1 MKFLNIKLTGYIGIY
16 NGMGLNE
23 IEIDLSKAR
32 HKLLIIKGAN
42 GSGKSTIEKSL
53 NPLPD
58 PNSYFIPGV
67 SAKKELILQ
76 DKDIIY
82 KIIYIHP
89 VKNGSGERDTTKG
102 YIYKNGVLLNT
113 NGNISDAKDVIFNEL
128 GLDPNF
134 VALSALS
141 SEDRGLADKKPSD
154 RKRYINN
161 IIPSLEAY
169 NNIYKKLSKKSN
181 ILKANMNTISSKIE
195 STQSEESLVETL
207 KALNGRILEIKN
219 LRDGLINTNGILQAT
234 INQLDP
240 TGEIQ
245 NEYNELVKSLTEYE
259 KELTI
264 LRDQIKFSLESLSLT
279 EEDDVATIKTNLSS
293 RKIVLDTSITETQN
307 SIENTLIM
315 RENESKELQKKIYK
329 LNSITNDISY
339 SDLITQIRT
348 LKKKKLECEEVF
360 NRMGLKDATILTKDE
375 YITGLDKMREIKLSL
390 DTFRDTFSYGI
401 IEIVLTEYLTGN
413 KNINDEIDYIKYRIS
428 EEEKDL
434 EVVKKLLLEN
444 QTKLD
449 LLKGLELRPS
459 NCTIDTCPFINEAI
473 NAAKDNPE
481 HAIEIFTNDITNI
494 NKNLDS
500 DNKELSELN
509 EINSCI
515 FAINN
520 IIRTIDGYKFIFNK
534 LPSGETFTNREI
546 FYTKIMNSDLFEEI
560 MEVYKFIDY
569 SNLIDE
575 YNLTIGTLLKLES
588 EQKLFASKHDII
600 EEIQND
606 IDNLEKKTSNL
617 TKELEEKHDSI
628 KSMKLELSDID
639 ATLVKLTTLINFMN
653 KYNELYSKN
662 KIDSDRYD
670 EIWKSMQDINKAII
684 DISHNNDLINSYN
697 KSLEGLEHD
706 RSSIEH
712 TIKNLQEYKIELAAY
727 TEKYEKI
734 EVIKRYSSPLKG
746 IQNIFMEIYMNKII
760 ELSNQMLMYLF
771 DGEYVLQPFIV
782 TADEF
787 RIPCKGNGYIN
798 DDISSMSTAQI
809 CMISMIVSFS
819 LLYQSS
825 SKYNILHLDEIDGG
839 LDTKNRLQFTYL
851 LNQLMDLLEC
861 EQCIMVSHNNELN
874 TEEAD
879 IILLKNPGDSIV
891 GNIIWSLN

>member
-23 IEIDLSKAR
+23 IEIDLSKSK

-42 GSGKSTIEKSL
+42 GSGKSTIEKAL

-76 DKDIIY
+76 DRDIIY
-82 KIIYIHP
+82 KIIYNHP
-89 VKNGSGERDTTKG
+89 VKNGSGDRDTTKG

-161 IIPSLEAY
+161 IIPSLDAY
-169 NNIYKKLSKKSN
+169 NNIYKKLTKKSN

-195 STQSEESLVETL
+195 STQSEESLIETL
-207 KALNGRILEIKN
+207 KSLNGRILEIKD
-219 LRDGLINTNGILQAT
+219 LKDKLIGTNGILQAT

-245 NEYNELVKSLTEYE
+245 NEYNELVKSLTDHE

-264 LRDQIKFSLESLSLT
+264 LRDQIKFSLESLSMT
-279 EEDDVATIKTNLSS
+279 EEDDVANIKANLSA
-293 RKIVLDTSITETQN
+293 RKIVLDTSISETQH
-307 SIENTLIM
+307 SIENTLVM
-315 RENESKELQKKIYK
+315 RENESAELQKKISK
-329 LNSITNDISY
+329 LTSITNDISY
-339 SDLITQIRT
+339 SDLITQIRS
-348 LKKKKLECEEVF
+348 LKKKKLECEDIF
-360 NRMGLKDATILTKDE
+360 NKMGLKDATILTKDE
-375 YITGLDKMREIKLSL
+375 YVTGLDKMREIKLSL
-390 DTFRDTFSYGI
+390 DVFRDTYSYGT
-401 IEIVLTEYLTGN
+401 IEIVLNNYINGN
-413 KNINDEIDYIKYRIS
+413 KDINESIRKTKEEQARLES
-428 EEEKDL
+428 EN
-434 EVVKKLLLEN
+434 KKLNLQLVKAQAEV
-444 QTKLD
+444 
-449 LLKGLELRPS
+449 ELIKSLSMRPS
-459 NCTIDTCPFINEAI
+459 NCKIDSCPFINEAVTVS
-473 NAAKDNPE
+473 KKNPE
-481 HAIEIFTNDITNI
+481 KIVEDIEYEIYVNNDLL
-494 NKNLDS
+494 KDCEAELRL
-500 DNKELSELN
+500 DNKIS
-509 EINSCI
+509 SCLL
-515 FAINN
+515 AINN
-520 IIRTIDGYKFIFNK
+520 ILRTIDGYKYIFNK
-534 LPSGETFTNREI
+534 LPCGDSFTNKEI
-546 FYTKIMNSDLFEEI
+546 FYTKIMNSDLFDEI
-560 MEVYKFIDY
+560 MEVYKYIDY

-575 YNLTIGTLLKLES
+575 YNLATSTLTKLEA

-617 TKELEEKHDSI
+617 TKELEEKHESI

-639 ATLVKLTTLINFMN
+639 DKLVKLTTLINFMD
-653 KYNELYSKN
+653 KYNELYTKN
-662 KIDSDRYD
+662 KIDSERYD
-670 EIWKSMQDINKAII
+670 EIWKSMQDINKAIV
-684 DISHNNDLINSYN
+684 DINHNNDLIESYA
-697 KSLEGLEHD
+697 KSLEGLERD

-734 EVIKRYSSPLKG
+734 EMVKRYSSPLKG

-771 DGEYVLQPFIV
+771 EGEYVLQPFII

-787 RIPCKGNGYIN
+787 RIPCKGNGYMN

-879 IILLKNPGDSIV
+879 IILLKNPGDSVI
-891 GNIIWSLN
+891 GNIIWSLD

>member
-23 IEIDLSKAR
+23 IEIDLSKSK

-42 GSGKSTIEKSL
+42 GSGKSTIEKAL

-76 DKDIIY
+76 DRDIIY
-82 KIIYIHP
+82 KIIYNHP
-89 VKNGSGERDTTKG
+89 VKNGSGDRDTTKG

-161 IIPSLEAY
+161 IIPSLDAY
-169 NNIYKKLSKKSN
+169 NNIYKKLTKKSN

-195 STQSEESLVETL
+195 STQSEESLIETL
-207 KALNGRILEIKN
+207 KSLNGRILEIKD
-219 LRDGLINTNGILQAT
+219 LKDKLIGTNGILQAT

-245 NEYNELVKSLTEYE
+245 NEYNELVKSLTDHE

-264 LRDQIKFSLESLSLT
+264 LRDQIKFSLESLSMT
-279 EEDDVATIKTNLSS
+279 EEDDVANIKANLSA
-293 RKIVLDTSITETQN
+293 RKIVLDTSISETQH
-307 SIENTLIM
+307 SIENTLAM
-315 RENESKELQKKIYK
+315 RENESAELQKKISK
-329 LNSITNDISY
+329 LTSITNDISY
-339 SDLITQIRT
+339 SDLITQIRS
-348 LKKKKLECEEVF
+348 LKKKKLECEDIF
-360 NRMGLKDATILTKDE
+360 NKMGLKDATILTKDE
-375 YITGLDKMREIKLSL
+375 YVTGLDKMREIKLSL
-390 DTFRDTFSYGI
+390 DVFRDTYSYGT
-401 IEIVLTEYLTGN
+401 IEIVLNNYINGN
-413 KNINDEIDYIKYRIS
+413 KDINESIRKTKEEQARLES
-428 EEEKDL
+428 EN
-434 EVVKKLLLEN
+434 KKLNLQLVKAQAEV
-444 QTKLD
+444 
-449 LLKGLELRPS
+449 ELIKSLTMRPS
-459 NCTIDTCPFINEAI
+459 NCKIDSCPFINEAVTVS
-473 NAAKDNPE
+473 KKNPE
-481 HAIEIFTNDITNI
+481 KIVEDIEYEIYVNNDLL
-494 NKNLDS
+494 KDCEAELRL
-500 DNKELSELN
+500 DNKIS
-509 EINSCI
+509 SCLL
-515 FAINN
+515 AINN
-520 IIRTIDGYKFIFNK
+520 ILRTIDGYKYIFNK
-534 LPSGETFTNREI
+534 LPCGDSFTNKEI
-546 FYTKIMNSDLFEEI
+546 FYTKIMNSDLFDEI
-560 MEVYKFIDY
+560 MEVYKYIDY

-575 YNLTIGTLLKLES
+575 YNLATSTLTKLEA

-617 TKELEEKHDSI
+617 TKELEEKHESI

-639 ATLVKLTTLINFMN
+639 DKLVKLTTLINFMD
-653 KYNELYSKN
+653 KYNELYTKN
-662 KIDSDRYD
+662 KIDSERYD
-670 EIWKSMQDINKAII
+670 EIWKSMQDINKAIV
-684 DISHNNDLINSYN
+684 DINHNNDLIESYA
-697 KSLEGLEHD
+697 KSLEGLERD

-734 EVIKRYSSPLKG
+734 EMVKRYSSPLKG
-746 IQNIFMEIYMNKII
+746 IQNIFMEIYLNKII

-771 DGEYVLQPFIV
+771 EGEYVLQPFII

-787 RIPCKGNGYIN
+787 RIPCKGNGYMN

-879 IILLKNPGDSIV
+879 IILLKNPGDSVI
-891 GNIIWSLN
+891 GNIIWSLD

>member
-23 IEIDLSKAR
+23 IEIDLSKSK

-42 GSGKSTIEKSL
+42 GSGKSTIEKAL

-76 DKDIIY
+76 DRDIIY
-82 KIIYIHP
+82 KIIYNHP
-89 VKNGSGERDTTKG
+89 VKNGSGDRDTTKG

-113 NGNISDAKDVIFNEL
+113 NGNISDAKDAIFNEL

-161 IIPSLEAY
+161 IIPSLDAY
-169 NNIYKKLSKKSN
+169 NNIYKKLTKKSN

-195 STQSEESLVETL
+195 STQSEESLIETL
-207 KALNGRILEIKN
+207 KSLNGRILEIKD
-219 LRDGLINTNGILQAT
+219 LKDKLIGTNGILQAT

-245 NEYNELVKSLTEYE
+245 NEYNELVKSLTDHE

-264 LRDQIKFSLESLSLT
+264 LRDQIKFSLESLSMT
-279 EEDDVATIKTNLSS
+279 EEDDVANIKANLSA
-293 RKIVLDTSITETQN
+293 RKIVLDTSISETQH
-307 SIENTLIM
+307 SIENTLVM
-315 RENESKELQKKIYK
+315 RENESAELQKKISK
-329 LNSITNDISY
+329 LTSITNDISY
-339 SDLITQIRT
+339 SDLITQIRS
-348 LKKKKLECEEVF
+348 LKKKKLECEDIF
-360 NRMGLKDATILTKDE
+360 NKMGLKDATILTKDE
-375 YITGLDKMREIKLSL
+375 YVTGLDKMREIKLSL
-390 DTFRDTFSYGI
+390 DVFRDTYSYGT
-401 IEIVLTEYLTGN
+401 IEIVLNNYINGN
-413 KNINDEIDYIKYRIS
+413 KDINESIRKTKEEQARLES
-428 EEEKDL
+428 EN
-434 EVVKKLLLEN
+434 KKLNLQLVKAQAEV
-444 QTKLD
+444 
-449 LLKGLELRPS
+449 ELIKSLTMRPS
-459 NCTIDTCPFINEAI
+459 NCKIDSCPFINEAVTVS
-473 NAAKDNPE
+473 KKNPE
-481 HAIEIFTNDITNI
+481 KIVEDIEYEIYVNNDLL
-494 NKNLDS
+494 KDCEAELRL
-500 DNKELSELN
+500 DNKIS
-509 EINSCI
+509 SCLL
-515 FAINN
+515 AINN
-520 IIRTIDGYKFIFNK
+520 ILRTIDGYKYIFNK
-534 LPSGETFTNREI
+534 LPCGDSFTNKEI
-546 FYTKIMNSDLFEEI
+546 FYTKIMNSDLFDEI
-560 MEVYKFIDY
+560 MEVYKYIDY

-575 YNLTIGTLLKLES
+575 YNLATSTLTKLEA

-617 TKELEEKHDSI
+617 TKELEEKHESI

-639 ATLVKLTTLINFMN
+639 DKLVKLTTLINFMD
-653 KYNELYSKN
+653 KYNELYTKN
-662 KIDSDRYD
+662 KIDSERYD
-670 EIWKSMQDINKAII
+670 EIWKSMQDINKAIV
-684 DISHNNDLINSYN
+684 DINHNNDLIESYA
-697 KSLEGLEHD
+697 KSLEGLERD

-734 EVIKRYSSPLKG
+734 EMVKRYSSPLKG
-746 IQNIFMEIYMNKII
+746 IQNIFMEIYLNKII

-771 DGEYVLQPFIV
+771 EGEYVLQPFII

-787 RIPCKGNGYIN
+787 RIPCKGNGYMN

-879 IILLKNPGDSIV
+879 IILLKNPGDSVI
-891 GNIIWSLN
+891 GNIIWSLD

>member
-23 IEIDLSKAR
+23 IEIDLSKAK

-42 GSGKSTIEKSL
+42 GSGKSTIEKAL

-67 SAKKELILQ
+67 SAKKELLLQ
-76 DKDIIY
+76 DRDIIY
-82 KIIYIHP
+82 KIIYNHP
-89 VKNGSGERDTTKG
+89 VKNGSGDRDTTKG

-161 IIPSLEAY
+161 IIPSLDAY
-169 NNIYKKLSKKSN
+169 NNIYKKLTKKSS

-195 STQSEESLVETL
+195 STQSEESLAETL
-207 KALNGRILEIKN
+207 KSLDGRIKELKG
-219 LRDGLINTNGILQAT
+219 LKDGLIGTNGVLQAT

-245 NEYNELVKSLTEYE
+245 NEYNELVKSLNNNE
-259 KELTI
+259 KELTQ
-264 LRDQIKFSLESLSLT
+264 LREQIKFSLESLSMT
-279 EEDDVATIKTNLSS
+279 EEDDVANIKSNLSS
-293 RKIVLDTSITETQN
+293 RKIVLDTSISETQN
-307 SIENTLIM
+307 SIETTLAM
-315 RENESKELQKKIYK
+315 RETESKELQKKISK

-339 SDLITQIRT
+339 SDLITQIRS
-348 LKKKKLECEEVF
+348 LKKKKLECEEIF

-390 DTFRDTFSYGI
+390 DIFRDTYSYGT
-401 IEIVLTEYLTGN
+401 IEIVLNNYINGKKDINESIRKTKEEQSRLESEN
-413 KNINDEIDYIKYRIS
+413 KELNIQLVKAQAEVELIKS
-428 EEEKDL
+428 L
-434 EVVKKLLLEN
+434 SM
-444 QTKLD
+444 
-449 LLKGLELRPS
+449 RPS
-459 NCTIDTCPFINEAI
+459 NCKIDSCPFINEAVTVS
-473 NAAKDNPE
+473 KKNPE
-481 HAIEIFTNDITNI
+481 KIVEDIEYKIYVNNDLL
-494 NKNLDS
+494 KDCEAALNLD
-500 DNKELSELN
+500 N
-509 EINSCI
+509 EISSCLL
-515 FAINN
+515 AINT
-520 IIRTIDGYKFIFNK
+520 ILRTIDGYKYIFNK
-534 LPSGETFTNREI
+534 LPCGDSFTNKEI
-546 FYTKIMNSDLFEEI
+546 FYTKIMNSDLFDEI
-560 MEVYKFIDY
+560 MEVYKYIDY

-575 YNLTIGTLLKLES
+575 YNLANTTLINLEA

-606 IDNLEKKTSNL
+606 IDNLEEKTSKL
-617 TKELEEKHDSI
+617 TTELQEKHNSI

-639 ATLVKLTTLINFMN
+639 DKLVKLTTLINFMD
-653 KYNELYSKN
+653 KYNELYTKN
-662 KIDSDRYD
+662 KDDSKRYD
-670 EIWKSMQDINKAII
+670 EIWKGMQDINKAIT
-684 DISHNNDLINSYN
+684 DINHNNDLIESYS
-697 KSLEGLEHD
+697 KSLEGLERD
-706 RSSIEH
+706 KSSIEH

-734 EVIKRYSSPLKG
+734 EIVKRYSSPLKG

-771 DGEYVLQPFIV
+771 EGEYILQPFII

-879 IILLKNPGDSIV
+879 IILLKNPGESIV
-891 GNIIWSLN
+891 GNIIWSLE